1 MSEELDQ
8 LEEEYGD
15 MGPVDYVVLA
25 WPGGIPPV
33 EGKVAEMIVNLQ
45 QAGIIRVLDFALIA
59 KDADGN
65 VAAVELEDLGP
76 NHHLS
81 EFDGAASGMLDEG
94 DLEEAAAGLDPDS
107 AAAILVWENRWAAP
121 IASEI
126 RKQGGMLV
134 DGGRIPVQG
143 ILAAL
148 EALEA
153 AEASN

>member
-1 MSEELDQ
+1 MSEELEQ
-8 LEEEYGD
+8 LEADFGD

-33 EGKVAEMIVNLQ
+33 EGKVADMIVNLVD
-45 QAGIIRVLDFALIA
+45 AGIIRVLDFALVA

-65 VAAVELEDLGP
+65 VAAIELADLGSD
-76 NHHLS
+76 HHLAA
-81 EFDGAASGMLDEG
+81 FDGAASGMLDEG
-94 DLEEAAAGLDPDS
+94 DLEEAAQNLDPDS

-121 IASEI
+121 IATEL
-126 RKQGGMLV
+126 RKQGGMLL
-134 DGGRIPVQG
+134 DSGRIPVQG

-153 AEASN
+153 AEAN